1 LTSSK
6 QNELAIHKSAFE
18 RLCSKSKIKVAC
30 NIPLLG
36 RCADMVCMRGRF
48 LFTIEF
54 KLHDWRRAIIQAID
68 HKLASDYAYIC
79 LPKKRNIEN
88 LLLELRSAGIGLLF
102 FNEEGD
108 WPFER
113 IVKAPRSDETWAA
126 ARENLLQQLMD
137 RSGSW
142 L

>member
-1 LTSSK
+1 LTCSK
-6 QNELAIHKSAFE
+6 QNELAIQKSAFE
-18 RLCSKSKIKVAC
+18 RLREKSKIKVAC

-36 RCADMVCMRGRF
+36 RCVDMVCMRGQF

-79 LPKKRNIEN
+79 LPKRRNIEH
-88 LLLELRSAGIGLLF
+88 LLPEFRYAGVGLLF

-108 WPFER
+108 WPFVR
-113 IVKAPRSDETWAA
+113 IVKAPRSDETWVT
-126 ARENLLQQLMD
+126 ARANLLKQLMAQ
-137 RSGSW
+137 SGNW